1 MFPRFAAAFDLLA
14 IINTVDLSHRQ
25 VFVNVG
31 PLYNRWVLTFIF
43 IDILKDTK
51 YN

>member
-1 MFPRFAAAFDLLA
+1 MFPRFAAFDLLA

-31 PLYNRWVLTFIF
+31 PALE
-43 IDILKDTK
+43 
-51 YN
+51 